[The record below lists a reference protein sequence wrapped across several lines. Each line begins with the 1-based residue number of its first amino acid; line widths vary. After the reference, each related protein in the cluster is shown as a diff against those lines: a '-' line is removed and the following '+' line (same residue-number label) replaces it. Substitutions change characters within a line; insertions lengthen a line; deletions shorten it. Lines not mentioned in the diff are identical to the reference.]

1 MTKAKWRKWFL
12 RTCLA
17 MVAAIALFV
26 VVFVAVVELTPFD
39 ASKLTRTSEPT
50 VVYARDGSVYMTIA
64 SSGAHD
70 LTYDQIPKNL
80 RDAVVAV
87 EDHNFWTS
95 SGVDIKGLLRAAF
108 VDLWSGSLAQ
118 GGSTIQMQLAK
129 IVYLNDKKTLG
140 RKLQQ
145 MVLGVQ
151 IDRYFTKK
159 EILAMYLNRVF
170 LGENCVG
177 VQEAAWRYFGIDL
190 KQHPEQLTLD
200 QAALL
205 AGLPQAPSA
214 YDPLQHPEAAL
225 KRRNE
230 VLEQMAKY
238 GYITEKQAKEAES
251 KPLGHLVYHKLP
263 GDAWDNHPL
272 FTNFL
277 FDYAARAGIDQEEL
291 LQGGLKIYTT
301 VDPKVQASIDQVF
314 WSTNYNYDFP
324 GPTTGTVVQGAALFA
339 DPKTGGI
346 LGGAGS
352 RRQGWVPF
360 GLDRIYSLQ
369 QPGSSIK
376 PVLEYGA
383 AIESGQWGPDSI
395 LDNHEQDFGGYRPRN
410 DDPNAPPRMTLR
422 DALATSQNVAAVWL
436 LQQIGIDKGAEFA
449 ERLGIPLTD
458 EDKRNLGIAVGGLQH
473 GVNTMQM
480 AKAYA
485 AFANKGVQMDLYLIK
500 KIVNQSGDTIYEFNP
515 GAKRVMSERTA
526 AIMTQ
531 LLEGVVQR
539 GTGVAA
545 QVPGWGVAG
554 KTGTVQYDPELRG
567 AHLHW
572 VRTAWF
578 DGYTPTMVGSIYIG
592 YDQPSPE
599 HHMTDYP
606 YFPSHYAAK
615 IFGDIVKLATAGEP
629 PQQFDYGGVFGDQQQ
644 PAVQNLKA
652 TWDPNLNAVQ
662 LTWTSP
668 LQGQVNFVVK
678 RSGPTPAG
686 AQPGG
691 GAGAGQNGDFVLLG
705 ETDQTT
711 FEDPNVQPGMSYTYL
726 VQAIDP
732 TSGQPMNS
740 AQTITVTI
748 QQSAPPGGP
757 DNSQNS
763 VPGTG
768 PDNGIGNPGSGTGN
782 SDSGNQPPPGT
793 NSDNQ
798 NGGGGLGNVIG
809 NLMGNS
815 PPNSSSGNSSGT
827 STGNSSRSST
837 RNSTGNAT
845 GNSPPQGRH

>member
-1 MTKAKWRKWFL
+1 MTKARWRKLLL
-12 RTCLA
+12 RIGLS

-39 ASKLTRTSEPT
+39 ASKLTRTSEPS

-70 LTYDQIPKNL
+70 LTYNQIPKKL

-87 EDHNFWTS
+87 EDHNFWDS
-95 SGVDIKGLLRAAF
+95 SSVDIKGLLRAAF
-108 VDLWSGSLAQ
+108 VDLWTRSYTQ

-129 IVYLNDKKTLG
+129 IVYLNDKKTIA

-145 MVLGVQ
+145 IILGVQ

-190 KQHPEQLTLD
+190 KSHPEQLTLE

-238 GYITEKQAKEAES
+238 GYITEEQAKEAEK
-251 KPLGHLVYHKLP
+251 KPLSPSGKLVYHKFP

-277 FDYAARAGIDQEEL
+277 FDYASKAGIEPEEL

-301 VDPKVQASIDQVF
+301 VDPKVQSAIDQVF

-324 GPTTGTVVQGAALFA
+324 GPTSGTVVQGAALFV

-352 RRQGWVPF
+352 RKEGWVPF

-383 AIESGQWGPDSI
+383 ALESGQWGPDSI

-410 DDPNAPPRMTLR
+410 DDPYAPSRMTMR

-436 LQQIGIDKGAEFA
+436 LKQIGIDKGVEFA
-449 ERLGIPLTD
+449 ERLGIPLS
-458 EDKRNLGIAVGGLQH
+458 EKDKQNLGIAVGGLEH

-485 AFANKGVQMDLYLIK
+485 AFANNGVQNDVYLIK
-500 KIVNQSGDTIYEFNP
+500 KIVNPSGDTIYEFNP

-539 GTGVAA
+539 GTGIAA

-567 AHLHW
+567 EHLHW
-572 VRTAWF
+572 IRTAWF

-599 HHMTDYP
+599 HHMIDQP
-606 YFPSHYAAK
+606 HFPSWNAAK

-629 PQQFDYGGVFGDQQQ
+629 PQQFAYGGTVDNQQQ
-644 PAVQNLKA
+644 PPVQNLKA
-652 TWDPNLNAVQ
+652 AWDANLNAVQ
-662 LTWTSP
+662 LTWDSP
-668 LQGQVNFVVK
+668 LQGKVNFVVK
-678 RSGPTPAG
+678 RSGPIPSGAG
-686 AQPGG
+686 AHG
-691 GAGAGQNGDFVLLG
+691 GAGSKQNRDFVVLG
-705 ETDQTT
+705 QTDQTT
-711 FEDPNVQPGMSYTYL
+711 FEDPDVQPGMSYTYL
-726 VQAIDP
+726 VQAIDS
-732 TSGQPMNS
+732 TTGQALTP
-740 AQTITVTI
+740 ALTITVAV
-748 QQSAPPGGP
+748 QSSAPPSDGNNGQNQAP
-757 DNSQNS
+757 GSGLNNDTGNSGDGTQNG
-763 VPGTG
+763 VPGT
-768 PDNGIGNPGSGTGN
+768 
-782 SDSGNQPPPGT
+782 QPPPS
-793 NSDNQ
+793 NSTSNQ
-798 NGGGGLGNVIG
+798 TGGGGLGNAVG
-809 NLMGNS
+809 NLLG
-815 PPNSSSGNSSGT
+815 
-827 STGNSSRSST
+827 
-837 RNSTGNAT
+837 NSTGNAS
-845 GNSPPQGRH
+845 GGGQ